1 MGPSTPPFGGGSHV
15 ASGPILPDP
24 LGLTFGTD
32 GALYVGRDNSGSG
45 GGNADSVRIHRIA
58 PGGGSHIQ
66 YGARAT
72 WDPDVVIYDAAGAYS
87 GVAGSVV
94 VGGRRAPP
102 PA

>member
-1 MGPSTPPFGGGSHV
+1 M
-15 ASGPILPDP
+15 PDP